1 MIMAMPMAIHF
12 FGNGN
17 GNGNGVIAAR
27 STFSEAGL
35 LDHNCNS
42 ESG

>member
-12 FGNGN
+12 FGN

-42 ESG
+42 EFG